1 MGLVQQFFYI
11 LAFGFPCCYDIE
23 VIRLINFTPVYGGSV
38 FDAIWILSPA
48 TCVDQGGIPLY
59 VTLGTHDL
67 TVAEPSQVTIV
78 TSEYVAH
85 PSWNNPFPQANDIAL
100 IKLSTPISFTGLVNN
115 LGVC

>member
-1 MGLVQQFFYI
+1 M
-11 LAFGFPCCYDIE
+11 
-23 VIRLINFTPVYGGSV
+23 
-38 FDAIWILSPA
+38 
-48 TCVDQGGIPLY
+48 Y

-100 IKLSTPISFTGLVNN
+100 IKLSTPISFIGLVNN